1 MSSALRNRRVRI
13 LGILVLV
20 PVLAV
25 FGFGIYLA
33 SLSGALPWQ
42 TDPTRISEGFAPFSG
57 IEGFETPT
65 RIPTRAASPPAATP
79 RPGTPT
85 SVATT

>member
-1 MSSALRNRRVRI
+1 MRSAIRGRRVRI
-13 LGILVLV
+13 LGIVILV

-25 FGFGIYLA
+25 FGSGIYLA

-65 RIPTRAASPPAATP
+65 QIPTRAASPPAATP
-79 RPGTPT
+79 SAGTPT
-85 SVATT
+85 STATT